1 MGSSTFTQTEYRT
14 TQLEKMSGA
23 SIIRLVTR
31 IQEQRNVLQ
40 EFWSQKNQL
49 VVKIAGERER
59 LSSLQDK
66 EVEGLTNDE
75 LLAREEAIE
84 EAVAKIEDEIA
95 RVSQLE
101 DVIKENENILECLQ
115 LRLDNIFLTTK
126 QKTNEEKLNALN
138 LALEKK
144 KQRLDQLRLEEEEE
158 REILAQFNLQ

>member
-49 VVKIAGERER
+49 VVKIAGEREG

-66 EVEGLTNDE
+66 EVEGLTKDE
-75 LLAREEAIE
+75 LLAREESRE
-84 EAVAKIEDEIA
+84 EAVAKIEDKVAQI
-95 RVSQLE
+95 SQLE

-115 LRLDNIFLTTK
+115 LQLDNIFLITK
-126 QKTNEEKLNALN
+126 QKTNEEKLN
-138 LALEKK
+138 
-144 KQRLDQLRLEEEEE
+144 
-158 REILAQFNLQ
+158 